1 MNDTCFCQI
10 TLSISNHKSI
20 NELEDDY
27 KNVRVYQ
34 WYSKL
39 IYGHRI
45 IDARNVMNQW
55 ECPILMFYFYCDKIT
70 DNSTQIVANVNAMS
84 YCVKDLHL
92 RILNIG
98 QYSFQEFEGNH
109 DEMVRE

>member
-1 MNDTCFCQI
+1 MCHHTIIRD
-10 TLSISNHKSI
+10 L
-20 NELEDDY
+20 
-27 KNVRVYQ
+27 
-34 WYSKL
+34 YS
-39 IYGHRI
+39 
-45 IDARNVMNQW
+45 
-55 ECPILMFYFYCDKIT
+55 DKMT
-70 DNSTQIVANVNAMS
+70 NNSTQIVANVNAMS